1 MTRKVQKA
9 DKLVSSATSIF
20 GKALA
25 KVMKANDLINA
36 HIETQL
42 SLNDQDQAKIEN
54 IKYSIEDR
62 ASKID
67 QSKQLINKNNE
78 LAEKLKQFV

>member
-42 SLNDQDQAKIEN
+42 SLNDQDQVKIEN

-62 ASKID
+62 ALKID

>member
-1 MTRKVQKA
+1 MDNSEIYRKIKNYMGWNKMTRKVQKA
-9 DKLVSSATSIF
+9 DKLVNSATSIF

-42 SLNDQDQAKIEN
+42 SLNDQDQAKI
-54 IKYSIEDR
+54 
-62 ASKID
+62 
-67 QSKQLINKNNE
+67 
-78 LAEKLKQFV
+78 

>member
-1 MTRKVQKA
+1 MIK
-9 DKLVSSATSIF
+9 SPI
-20 GKALA
+20 
-25 KVMKANDLINA
+25 
-36 HIETQL
+36 L
-42 SLNDQDQAKIEN
+42 SLQPVKIEN

-62 ASKID
+62 ALKID

>member
-9 DKLVSSATSIF
+9 DKLVNSATSIF

-36 HIETQL
+36 HIEAQL
-42 SLNDQDQAKIEN
+42 SLNDQDQVKIEVEYKKITFN
-54 IKYSIEDR
+54 EALSYPYSIPDGY
-62 ASKID
+62 SLIKID
-67 QSKQLINKNNE
+67 
-78 LAEKLKQFV
+78 